1 MIHQAPTASLIYSTL
16 FASTDLPLEDQFDAW
31 RERMSVVFNVEPVEP
46 SLEEGFVAEA
56 QAFHL
61 GDLILARTR
70 FEAQRFVRTE
80 EQVRSDKLDHYL
92 VQFYNEGGYV
102 GELDG
107 RPIEIKAGTVSILDL
122 TRTTITRA
130 SSAECV
136 SLVVPRDVMHD
147 LLPRAVNLHGAVLDA
162 GNGRLLSSY
171 LVSLLRQL
179 PTTEQSQA
187 PHIARAT
194 CSLLAAC
201 LLPTVNRLSA
211 KSDHASTT
219 PAPIPERTH
228 LKRSDV
234 APQSVHAMF
243 DDWIRSLRS

>member
-1 MIHQAPTASLIYSTL
+1 
-16 FASTDLPLEDQFDAW
+16 
-31 RERMSVVFNVEPVEP
+31 MSVIFNVEPVDA
-46 SLEEGFVAEA
+46 LHEGFVAEA

-80 EQVRSDKLDHYL
+80 QQVRSDRLDHYL

-102 GELDG
+102 GVLDG
-107 RPIEIKAGTVSILDL
+107 EPIEIKAGSVSVLDL

-136 SLVVPRDVMHD
+136 TLVVPRDVMHK

-162 GNGRLLSSY
+162 GNGRLLSTY

-201 LLPTVNRLSA
+201 LLPTVNRLSTEEGE
-211 KSDHASTT
+211 SSTT
-219 PAPIPERTH
+219 QAHAPECLHVP
-228 LKRSDV
+228 RSDV
-234 APQSVHAMF
+234 ALQPAHAMF
-243 DDWIRSLRS
+243 DDWIRSLRI

>member
-1 MIHQAPTASLIYSTL
+1 
-16 FASTDLPLEDQFDAW
+16 
-31 RERMSVVFNVEPVEP
+31 MSVVFNVEPVEP